1 MKALLLRRYDSG
13 VALVA
18 APPGRRDLQRFLN
31 GIGRDQL
38 ARQLTAIVGRPVK
51 VEIEAPADAQPDL
64 TPAPGSQ
71 GPSVMQQAMTLP
83 LVKQVMDVFDVTLVE
98 ARPDAPPA
106 APADATTPAAEP
118 TLLDAVGGMEPIPEV
133 IEPEE
138 PAGMEEEDGD

>member
-106 APADATTPAAEP
+106 APDATPAAEP
-118 TLLDAVGGMEPIPEV
+118 TLLDAVGGMAPIPDV
-133 IEPEE
+133 VEPDE
-138 PAGMEEEDGD
+138 PAGMDEEDGD